1 MYNDFDFFYSGDQA
15 FKFNNGIKQE
25 NMVPRT
31 HSGDDSLTNGSS
43 FQLGAGINA
52 PLLDVATPAVFMP
65 AVIVVTS
72 IPAMYMKGSM
82 PTDFG
87 VLLKE
92 LMESHA
98 KSVSGLDIS
107 YTLDSAGDSP
117 VGHDGQNMA
126 VPGKTKRSQPSPSFS
141 FQELSSN
148 LVWNTFNKWVW
159 DINHPDSYQSMA
171 NVGFPG
177 SWSMSVYSMTMFA
190 IQFDPTMLPDRII
203 DAVAYTN
210 MWPQGAGEL
219 GIERNIGQAQT
230 RERSITFSAI
240 AHHNP
245 YIKILAKHIAEK
257 LCLHK
262 VNFDMAPPNRST
274 MDPGLD
280 ANGISGEAGDRT
292 LWPSM
297 AGNVPSDHFTEG
309 VQNPSIPQS
318 KQYAEFNSGKDNTPT
333 D

>member
-1 MYNDFDFFYSGDQA
+1 MNNKEFFYTGDQA
-15 FKFNNGIKQE
+15 FKFNNGIKQPG
-25 NMVPRT
+25 MVPLT
-31 HSGDDSLTNGSS
+31 HSGSDSIKNGSS

-72 IPAMYMKGSM
+72 IPAMYMNGSK

-87 VLLKE
+87 ILLKE

-107 YTLDSAGDSP
+107 YSLDSAGDSP
-117 VGHDGQNMA
+117 VGHDGQNMS

-148 LVWNTFNKWVW
+148 LVWNAFNKWVW

-177 SWSMSVYSMTMFA
+177 TWSMSTYSMTMFA

-245 YIKILAKHIAEK
+245 YIKILAKGIAER
-257 LCLHK
+257 LNLHK

-274 MDPGLD
+274 MDSGLEE
-280 ANGISGEAGDRT
+280 NGIIGEAADRQS
-292 LWPSM
+292 WPSM
-297 AGNVPSDHFTEG
+297 AGNVPSDHHTPTPEE
-309 VQNPSIPQS
+309 VTSTDIPQTKEYS
-318 KQYAEFNSGKDNTPT
+318 TFASDTATTP
-333 D
+333 